1 VRADKTLWVR
11 FDLNDYSVP
20 PRALGRALTLAA
32 SPTRVRLLD
41 GATEIASHPRS
52 YDRHELVEDPT
63 HRQALLEQKR
73 KALGSTP
80 SGRLAAL
87 VPESPAFLQ
96 AAFERGESI
105 PRLTAQLL
113 RLLDDYG
120 AAELAATLREALD
133 RHTPRLSSVAFILAR
148 RHRQRRQRAPLP
160 VNLSRRPDLENF
172 TVSNPSLEAY
182 DELTQDPEEEP
193 DPEQ

>member
-1 VRADKTLWVR
+1 MT
-11 FDLNDYSVP
+11 
-20 PRALGRALTLAA
+20 G
-32 SPTRVRLLD
+32 
-41 GATEIASHPRS
+41 I
-52 YDRHELVEDPT
+52 ELVEDPA

-73 KALGSTP
+73 KALGSTA

-96 AAFERGESI
+96 AAFERGESTA
-105 PRLTAQLL
+105 RLTVQLL

-120 AAELAATLREALD
+120 AAELTAALREALD

-160 VNLSRRPDLENF
+160 SISRAAPIWK
-172 TVSNPSLEAY
+172 T
-182 DELTQDPEEEP
+182 
-193 DPEQ
+193 